1 MRIIHAADI
10 HLDSPLTGLAAKAGA
25 RANELVG
32 ATRRA
37 LTGMVDYAIESEA
50 ALVLIAGDLYDGDWR
65 DFSTGLFFMAEMAR
79 LQRASI
85 RVAVVKGNHDAENQM
100 TRSLRPPENVKI
112 FRADRP
118 ETWTLDDLGIAVH
131 GRSFPRRDV
140 TDNIA
145 IAYPDSKPGLLNIG
159 LLHTAADGTL
169 GHEPYAPCTVADLV
183 AKEYDYWAL
192 GHVHR
197 HTILNEKPWIVFPGN
212 LQGRHANE
220 TGAKGAMVL
229 TIEDRAVVSLEH
241 VPFDVVRWARVAV
254 DLSDRH
260 DYDAALDHIRESISN
275 AVAEADSRPLAARLV
290 LSGKTPV
297 HRMLAGDLERTNAE
311 CADLAEQAGGD
322 VWLERVVV
330 DTGKS
335 TEVAPR
341 DADALGELLRTVN
354 EIRANS
360 EEMAAI
366 RNELT
371 QALARMPAKVR
382 EIGGLK
388 ELDDNTLGKLL
399 EGATATL
406 RHRFLES
413 AVAEASNA
421 PRRAAP

>member
-10 HLDSPLTGLAAKAGA
+10 HLDSPLAGLAAKAGD

-37 LTGMVDYAIESEA
+37 LTAMVDYAIESEV

-65 DFSTGLFFMAEMAR
+65 DFSTGIFFMAEMAR
-79 LQRASI
+79 LERAGI
-85 RVAVVKGNHDAENQM
+85 WVAAIKGNHDAENHM

-118 ETWTLDDLGIAVH
+118 ETWTLEDLGLAVH
-131 GRSFPRRDV
+131 GRSYPRRDV

-145 IAYPDSKPGLLNIG
+145 IAYPDAKPGLINIG

-169 GHEPYAPCTVADLV
+169 GHAPYAPCTVADLA

-197 HTILNEKPWIVFPGN
+197 RTVLSEKPWIVFPGN

-220 TGAKGAMVL
+220 TGAKGVTVL
-229 TIEDRAVVSLEH
+229 TVEDGAVVSAEH
-241 VPFDVVRWARVAV
+241 VVLDVVRWARVAV
-254 DLSDRH
+254 DLSGCRDH
-260 DYDAALDHIRESISN
+260 DGALDRIREKISD
-275 AVAEADSRPLAARLV
+275 AVAQADGRPLAARLL
-290 LSGKTPV
+290 LSGETPV

-311 CADLAEQAGGD
+311 CAVLAEQSGGD

-330 DTGKS
+330 ETG
-335 TEVAPR
+335 EPAEAAPS
-341 DADALGELLRTVN
+341 DADALGELLRTVD
-354 EIRANS
+354 EIRADAD
-360 EEMAAI
+360 EMAVI
-366 RNELT
+366 RGELA

-388 ELDDNTLGKLL
+388 ELDDAALGAVL

-406 RHRFLES
+406 RHRFLD
-413 AVAEASNA
+413 
-421 PRRAAP
+421 PP